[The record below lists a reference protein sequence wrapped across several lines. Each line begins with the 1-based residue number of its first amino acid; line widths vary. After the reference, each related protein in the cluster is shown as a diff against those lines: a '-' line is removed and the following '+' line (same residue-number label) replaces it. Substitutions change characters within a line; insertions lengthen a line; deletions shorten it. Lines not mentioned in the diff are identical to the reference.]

1 MCIHV
6 CAGVHEWKMA
16 SSIGLQSQEAET
28 NVSVQLA
35 PFFLFSPGPFHG
47 WFQSHPEGVFF
58 LHLKSP
64 GNNTLRHSQA
74 SFYDDLRLSL
84 VESED

>member
-1 MCIHV
+1 M
-6 CAGVHEWKMA
+6 
-16 SSIGLQSQEAET
+16 

-35 PFFLFSPGPFHG
+35 PFFLFSAGPFPR

-58 LHLKSP
+58 LHLTSS
-64 GNNTLRHSQA
+64 GNNTPRPSQA